1 MFIAVPIIL
10 LAHTVFAKSEAGKV
24 DKEKPEI
31 SEQIDP
37 SIYIRQGFMNGMGG
51 FGQSMGMGQN
61 AMNAVNFAFTCKCT
75 SKSTNPLAA
84 APIDANALAQQQIV
98 QLQEQVRRQQEII
111 NRQSA
116 TKNGF
121 ENFTQLIALAN
132 SMDCSCSSDN
142 SGMGASVGMG
152 ALYGGQGGMGGSA
165 GFPPITLGGGAN
177 GFGFPAQRGV
187 PITTFGGTQHMIEMP
202 YATAR

>member
-1 MFIAVPIIL
+1 MDLRIL
-10 LAHTVFAKSEAGKV
+10 LAVLVQFSMVSCDSEKATEKG
-24 DKEKPEI
+24 KPEI

-37 SIYIRQGFMNGMGG
+37 SIYIRQGLMNGMNGMGM
-51 FGQSMGMGQN
+51 GQQFGMGQN
-61 AMNAVNFAFTCKCT
+61 AMNQVNFAFNCKCT
-75 SKSTNPLAA
+75 SKSTNPLVP
-84 APIDANALAQQQIV
+84 APLDANALAQQQIV

-142 SGMGASVGMG
+142 SGMGGSVGMG
-152 ALYGGQGGMGGSA
+152 GIYASQGGMGGP
-165 GFPPITLGGGAN
+165 GGYPPITH

-187 PITTFGGTQHMIEMP
+187 PITSFGGTQQMIEVP
-202 YATAR
+202 YARSR

>member
-1 MFIAVPIIL
+1 MFLRIFISVLVYIS
-10 LAHTVFAKSEAGKV
+10 TVLCESEKAAT

-37 SIYIRQGFMNGMGG
+37 SIYIRQGLMNGMGM
-51 FGQSMGMGQN
+51 GQQFGMGQN
-61 AMNAVNFAFTCKCT
+61 AMNQVNFAFNCKCT
-75 SKSTNPLAA
+75 SKSTNPLAP
-84 APIDANALAQQQIV
+84 APMDANALAQQQIV

-132 SMDCSCSSDN
+132 QMDCSCSSDN
-142 SGMGASVGMG
+142 SGMGGSVGMG
-152 ALYGGQGGMGGSA
+152 GMYASQGGMGGY
-165 GFPPITLGGGAN
+165 PPITH

-187 PITTFGGTQHMIEMP
+187 PIQTFGGTQQMIEVP
-202 YATAR
+202 YARS

>member
-1 MFIAVPIIL
+1 MMRHQKTIVL
-10 LAHTVFAKSEAGKV
+10 CESEKAAA

-37 SIYIRQGFMNGMGG
+37 SIYIRQGLMNGMGM
-51 FGQSMGMGQN
+51 GQQFGMGQN
-61 AMNAVNFAFTCKCT
+61 AMNQVNFAFNCKCT
-75 SKSTNPLAA
+75 SKSTNPLAP
-84 APIDANALAQQQIV
+84 APMDANALAQQQIV

-132 SMDCSCSSDN
+132 QMDCSCSSDN
-142 SGMGASVGMG
+142 SGMGGSVGMG
-152 ALYGGQGGMGGSA
+152 GMYASQGGMGGY
-165 GFPPITLGGGAN
+165 PPITH

-187 PITTFGGTQHMIEMP
+187 PIQTFGGTQQMIEVP
-202 YATAR
+202 YARS

>member
-1 MFIAVPIIL
+1 MFLRIFISVLVYISTAVCE
-10 LAHTVFAKSEAGKV
+10 SEKAAT

-37 SIYIRQGFMNGMGG
+37 SIYIRQGLMNGMGM
-51 FGQSMGMGQN
+51 GQQFGMGQN
-61 AMNAVNFAFTCKCT
+61 AMNQVNFAFNCKCT
-75 SKSTNPLAA
+75 SKSTNPLAP
-84 APIDANALAQQQIV
+84 APMDANALAQQQIV

-132 SMDCSCSSDN
+132 QMDCSCSSDN
-142 SGMGASVGMG
+142 SGMGGSVGMG
-152 ALYGGQGGMGGSA
+152 GMYASQGGMGGY
-165 GFPPITLGGGAN
+165 PPITH

-187 PITTFGGTQHMIEMP
+187 PIQTFGGTQQMIEVP
-202 YATAR
+202 YARS

>member
-1 MFIAVPIIL
+1 MFPRFSIMIL
-10 LAHTVFAKSEAGKV
+10 VYVVSVNCKPGAKSDEKV
-24 DKEKPEI
+24 DKPEI

-37 SIYIRQGFMNGMGG
+37 SIYIRQGMMNGMGMG
-51 FGQSMGMGQN
+51 PQFGMGGQN
-61 AMNAVNFAFTCKCT
+61 AMNTVNFAFNCKCT
-75 SKSTNPLAA
+75 SKSTNPLAV
-84 APIDANALAQQQIV
+84 APLDANALAQQQIV

-111 NRQSA
+111 NRQAA

-142 SGMGASVGMG
+142 SGMGGQVGMG
-152 ALYGGQGGMGGSA
+152 GIYASQGGMGGGG
-165 GFPPITLGGGAN
+165 GFPPITH

-187 PITTFGGTQHMIEMP
+187 PITTFGGTQQMIEVP
-202 YATAR
+202 YARN